1 MAMSPVDIYILVVLA
16 FVLAPPIVSLVA
28 MRRPG
33 RSWARIRV
41 IAYTSTCAIY
51 ALEALMTIARGSRVR
66 WVIIAAISVLAGRGA
81 VRAWRAWRAND
92 YRPAWQRRTSGLGV
106 GSRATGDSAPR

>member
-1 MAMSPVDIYILVVLA
+1 MTMSPVDVYILVVLA
-16 FVLAPPIVSLVA
+16 FVLAPPIVSLIA

-51 ALEALMTIARGSRVR
+51 AIEALMTIARGSLVR
-66 WVIIAAISVLAGRGA
+66 WVATAAIAVLAGRGA
-81 VRAWRAWRAND
+81 ARAWRAWRASD
-92 YRPAWQRRTSGLGV
+92 YRPAHQRRASGV
-106 GSRATGDSAPR
+106 A